1 MVNLQW
7 IGIGILLVLMG
18 TLFTMVLGNIGSI
31 IGFLIAITI
40 VGYMINTIR
49 MKKRATMRVY

>member
-1 MVNLQW
+1 MDNLQW

-18 TLFTMVLGNIGSI
+18 TVFSIVLGNIGSI